1 MMQHPAILALL
12 VSSLIISGM
21 LLYAGRYGKQILDKW
36 DLTSGS
42 ELQLKLE
49 RSTYLISTILSYA
62 LLFQILSLF
71 LYIYTADDIHTLF
84 SGAMCAAGTLNVNAN
99 GYPTLILKVI
109 NCLLAGVWLII
120 NYADTRGYDYP
131 LIKAKYSLLAIM
143 SMLLLL
149 ETLLQFGYFS
159 QLKGDVITS
168 CCGSLFSSE
177 SRSIAGELAGLPQG
191 IMQPLFFAAMAATL
205 FSAALFYR
213 SGIDNQERSG
223 YLFSAVCTLTFV
235 ISAASLISFI
245 GPYFYQLPTHHCPF
259 CILQR
264 DYGYVGYLLYAALL
278 GGAVAG
284 IGVGCLMPFTGRAS
298 LKQVIPSLQRRLA
311 AIAVMFYLLFAIAVS
326 CRMLFTDFRLR

>member
-21 LLYAGRYGKQILDKW
+21 LLYAGRYGKQILEKW
-36 DLTSGS
+36 DLNSGS
-42 ELQLKLE
+42 ELQLNLE

-71 LYIYTADDIHTLF
+71 LFIYTADDIHTLF
-84 SGAMCAAGTLNVNAN
+84 TGAMCAAGTLNVNAN
-99 GYPTLILKVI
+99 GYPTLSLKII

-131 LIKAKYSLLAIM
+131 LIKAKYSLLTIM
-143 SMLLLL
+143 TLLLLL

-168 CCGSLFSSE
+168 CCGSLFSSD
-177 SRSIAGELAGLPQG
+177 SRSIAGELAGLSHE
-191 IMQPLFFAAMAATL
+191 IMRPLFFAAIVATL
-205 FSAALFYR
+205 VSAGLFYR
-213 SGIDNQERSG
+213 SGILNQDRNG
-223 YLFSAVCTLTFV
+223 YLFSVISTVTFV
-235 ISAASLISFI
+235 ISVASLISFI

-264 DYGYVGYLLYAALL
+264 EYAYVGYLLYATLL

-284 IGVGCLMPFTGRAS
+284 IGVGCLMPLKSRAS
-298 LKQVIPSLQRRLA
+298 MKQVIPPLQRRLA
-311 AIAVMFYLLFAIAVS
+311 VIAISLYLLFAIVVS
-326 CRMLFTDFRLR
+326 CQMFFTDFRLG